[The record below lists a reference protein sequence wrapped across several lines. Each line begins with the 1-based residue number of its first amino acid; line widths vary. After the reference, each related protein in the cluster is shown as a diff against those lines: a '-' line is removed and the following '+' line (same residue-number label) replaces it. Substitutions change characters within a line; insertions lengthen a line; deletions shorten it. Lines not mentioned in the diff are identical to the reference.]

1 MEAQEL
7 ITSLKKQ
14 IKSNLSTKDYQTVCS
29 ILGNIESA
37 YENEFI
43 TTQSFE
49 AAKSSVS
56 KMQSCYSKLLKILSK
71 KDLSKLKEFISSC
84 QSVVNAFGHQNHQ
97 HLQNLLEKTGANIM
111 GVPAYMFSGDSD
123 DYDEYCINRQ
133 MAEGLHGLGI

>member
-49 AAKSSVS
+49 AAKNSVS

-71 KDLSKLKEFISSC
+71 TELSKLKELISSR
-84 QSVVNAFGHQNHQ
+84 QS
-97 HLQNLLEKTGANIM
+97 
-111 GVPAYMFSGDSD
+111 
-123 DYDEYCINRQ
+123 
-133 MAEGLHGLGI
+133 

>member
-49 AAKSSVS
+49 AAKNSVS
-56 KMQSCYSKLLKILSK
+56 KMQSCYSKLLKLK
-71 KDLSKLKEFISSC
+71 LLPERKFSKLREFISSC
-84 QSVVNAFGHQNHQ
+84 QSEVNTFGHQDHQ
-97 HLQNLLEKTGANIM
+97 RLQSSLEKTGANIM
-111 GVPAYMFSGDSD
+111 DIPAYMFSGDSD
-123 DYDEYCINRQ
+123 DYDEYLINRRIS
-133 MAEGLHGLGI
+133 EGLQ

>member
-29 ILGNIESA
+29 ILGNIEFA

-49 AAKSSVS
+49 AAKNSVS

-71 KDLSKLKEFISSC
+71 KELSKLKEFISSR
-84 QSVVNAFGHQNHQ
+84 QSEVNTFGHQDHQ
-97 HLQNLLEKTGANIM
+97 QLQSSFEKTGANIM
-111 GVPAYMFSGDSD
+111 GIPAYMFSCDSD
-123 DYDEYCINRQ
+123 DYDESLINRRI
-133 MAEGLHGLGI
+133 AEGLQ